1 MQTARVLGTTRSE
14 GGVQAMGAKVVG
26 ALRGLLQKGP
36 EAASMRAKHEHRRQR
51 KRRRTADKQEQ
62 QKQQDAERAQTAQRQ
77 TFSGSGD
84 TMMRRAKKKK
94 KKQKDQIVAA
104 AGEQAQDR
112 AQAGARREAAAQQQ
126 ADGVTFTKRCK
137 CVLKLTSLSKPIFL
151 RPHSIIRRV
160 PATSSPAEEFDLGTR
175 WLVRAS
181 SWATTHKPYVPSSM
195 PSSSRRRMSR
205 RRDWTVT

>member
-1 MQTARVLGTTRSE
+1 MSPSEQEEGGERGGGKFLQNRGEWPKRKVEEKISGFVFLCIYWQSKKLQQLLMQTARVLGTTRSE

-94 KKQKDQIVAA
+94 KKQKDKRLSAHAVANKRKIEHKQ
-104 AGEQAQDR
+104 EQ
-112 AQAGARREAAAQQQ
+112 RREAAAQQQ
-126 ADGVTFTKRCK
+126 ADGVTFT
-137 CVLKLTSLSKPIFL
+137 
-151 RPHSIIRRV
+151 
-160 PATSSPAEEFDLGTR
+160 
-175 WLVRAS
+175 
-181 SWATTHKPYVPSSM
+181 
-195 PSSSRRRMSR
+195 
-205 RRDWTVT
+205 VTL